1 MLPVFSEP
9 LAPFPSVENP
19 RRIQMKDREEAVDGC
34 RYEKKEERGS
44 SRLFDLHDALNEF
57 G

>member
-44 SRLFDLHDALNEF
+44 SQLFDLHDALNEF